1 MLPSGEAFGALQGLV
16 GENLDAAA
24 RSTCP
29 SRTCPNNVQR
39 IGVALVADYPVS
51 LELAG
56 VILTLA
62 MFGAVVLARK
72 QIEIGEDDVR
82 EAAGMPRLGLE
93 DDHAGGD
100 A

>member
-1 MLPSGEAFGALQGLV
+1 MIGLEML
-16 GENLDAAA
+16 
-24 RSTCP
+24 
-29 SRTCPNNVQR
+29 
-39 IGVALVADYPVS
+39 ALVAMTAAPSEPARPVS

-56 VILTLA
+56 VILLLA

-82 EAAGMPRLGLE
+82 EAAGMQRLGFE
-93 DDHAGGD
+93 DERPGGGE